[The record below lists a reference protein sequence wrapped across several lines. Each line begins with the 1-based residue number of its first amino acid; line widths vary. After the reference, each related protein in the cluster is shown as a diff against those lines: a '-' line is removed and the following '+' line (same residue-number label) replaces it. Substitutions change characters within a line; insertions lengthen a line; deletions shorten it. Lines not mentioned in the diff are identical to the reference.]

1 MNRQRYV
8 LLLCLLFSG
17 ITAFGQNKRLLDSLQ
32 RAYDQQTT
40 DTGRFDALTG
50 LIAEYRLGNAEKAME
65 LCKQQVELAGK
76 IGQPGFTGKALFNL
90 AVQQRKGGN
99 YEEAV
104 RTYMEALKN
113 FEAIGDENNAGT
125 VYGSLGI
132 TYWQQGN
139 LDFALQY
146 LRKSLVIMRKH
157 KKKYNTLSNL
167 NNIGGIFFEQKKY
180 DSALVYLQESI
191 VPTEEL
197 KDTAGLGDIYVNLG
211 ATYLL
216 LHKLPEAV
224 AMSQKGIFYSR
235 ISGNEYALQTAY
247 STLGGVNAEQLRYP
261 EAIVYY
267 DSSNTICLKL
277 NAREA
282 LKANYKSLADI
293 YLATGNFEKAY
304 FFQKQYADIKDS
316 LLSEANLKQIN
327 EMDAKYQSSRK
338 DKALLEEQNESD
350 KKTIIIYAAA
360 AGLGLLLVLLFF
372 IYRSFRI
379 KQKSEAEITRQKTI
393 IEEQN
398 KEILDSIHYAERIQ
412 QSLLPPEPLRLRLLP
427 SSFVF
432 YQPRS
437 IVAGD
442 FYWMNEQQEHL
453 IFAVADCTGHGVP
466 GALMSVVCGNALNRT
481 VNEYGITEPG
491 KILDKVR
498 ELIIASFGT
507 GKHEVSDGMDISL
520 CCWHAA
526 SHTMQWAG
534 ANNPLWYIRNNVMYE
549 LKGDKQPVGRFEHS
563 KPFTTHTLQVEPGD
577 QFYLFSDGYADQFGG
592 GDGKKF
598 KYRQLKDLLLAGAA
612 LPPEKQAGQLRD
624 TFLNWKGNLE
634 QIDDVCIMGVR
645 II

>member
-1 MNRQRYV
+1 MNKSRFV
-8 LLLCLLFSG
+8 LLLCLLLAGF
-17 ITAFGQNKRLLDSLQ
+17 TANGQNKRLLDSLQ
-32 RAYDQQTT
+32 HRYDQQTT
-40 DTGRFDALTG
+40 DTGRFDALTD
-50 LIAEYRLGNAEKAME
+50 LIAQYRLGNAEKATA
-65 LCKQQVELAGK
+65 LCHEQVKLAEK

-90 AVQQRKGGN
+90 AVQQRKAGN

-104 RTYMEALKN
+104 RTYMEALRN
-113 FEAIGDENNAGT
+113 FEAIGDESNAGN

-139 LDFALQY
+139 LDFAIQY
-146 LRKSLVIMRKH
+146 LRKSLAITRRH
-157 KKKYNTLSNL
+157 NKKYNTLSNL

-180 DSALVYLQESI
+180 DSALVYLQQSI
-191 VPTEEL
+191 IPTEEL

-216 LHKLPEAV
+216 LNKLPEAV
-224 AMSQKGIFYSR
+224 EMTSKGIFYSR
-235 ISGNEYALQTAY
+235 VSGNEYAMQTAY
-247 STLGGVNAEQLRYP
+247 STLGGVNEEQFRYP
-261 EAIVYY
+261 EAIAYY
-267 DSSNTICLKL
+267 DSSITICLKL
-277 NAREA
+277 DAQEG
-282 LKANYKSLADI
+282 LKANYKALADI
-293 YLATGNFEKAY
+293 YAEVGNFSKAY
-304 FFQKQYADIKDS
+304 YYQKQYGDIKDS
-316 LLSEANLKQIN
+316 LLTEANLKQIN
-327 EMDAKYQSSRK
+327 EMDAKYQSSQK
-338 DKALLEEQNESD
+338 DKALLKEKNESD

-360 AGLGLLLVLLFF
+360 AGLLLLLVLLFF

-379 KQKSEAEITRQKTI
+379 KQKAAAEITRQKTI

-442 FYWMNEQQEHL
+442 FYWMNEQEEHL

-498 ELIIASFGT
+498 ELVIASFGT
-507 GKHEVSDGMDISL
+507 GTHEVNDGMDISL

-526 SHTMQWAG
+526 SGTMQWAG
-534 ANNPLWYIRNNVMYE
+534 ANNPLWYIRNNEMHE
-549 LKGDKQPVGRFEHS
+549 LKGDKQPVGRFAHS
-563 KPFTTHTLQVEPGD
+563 KPFATHELRAEPGD

-592 GDGKKF
+592 GNGKKF

-612 LPPEKQAGQLRD
+612 LPPEKQAEQLRN
-624 TFLNWKGNLE
+624 TFAQWKGQLE

>member
-1 MNRQRYV
+1 MNKQRYL

-17 ITAFGQNKRLLDSLQ
+17 LTASGQNKRLLDSLQ
-32 RAYDQQTT
+32 RVYDQKTT
-40 DTGRFDALTG
+40 DTGRFDALTD
-50 LIAEYRLGNAEKAME
+50 LIAQYRLGNAVKAME

-90 AVQQRKGGN
+90 AIQQRKEGN

-104 RTYMEALKN
+104 RTYMESLKN
-113 FEAIGDENNAGT
+113 FESIGDELNAGN

-132 TYWQQGN
+132 TYWQEGN
-139 LDFALQY
+139 LEFAIQY

-180 DSALVYLQESI
+180 DSALVYLQQSI
-191 VPTEEL
+191 HPTEEI

-216 LHKLPEAV
+216 QNKLPEAI
-224 AMSQKGIFYSR
+224 AMSHKGIYYAR
-235 ISGNEYALQTAY
+235 ISGNEYALQTGY
-247 STLGGVNAEQLRYP
+247 STLGGTSAAQFRYP
-261 EAIVYY
+261 EAVAYF

-293 YLATGNFEKAY
+293 YVGAGNFEKAY
-304 FFQKQYADIKDS
+304 YFQKQYADIKDS

-338 DKALLEEQNESD
+338 DKALLEEQTRSD

-360 AGLGLLLVLLFF
+360 AGLALLLVLLFF

-379 KQKSEAEITRQKTI
+379 KQKSEAEITKQKAI

-427 SSFVF
+427 SSFVY

-481 VNEYGITEPG
+481 VNEYGITDPG

-498 ELIIASFGT
+498 ELVIASFGT
-507 GKHEVSDGMDISL
+507 GTHEVNDGMDISL

-526 SHTMQWAG
+526 SRTMQWAG
-534 ANNPLWYIRNNVMYE
+534 ANNPLWYIRNNTMHE
-549 LKGDKQPVGRFEHS
+549 LKGDKQPVGRFAHS
-563 KPFTTHTLQVEPGD
+563 KPFTTHTLQVEAGD
-577 QFYLFSDGYADQFGG
+577 RFYLFSDGYADQFGG
-592 GDGKKF
+592 SDGKKF
-598 KYRQLKDLLLAGAA
+598 KYRQLKDLLLEGAA
-612 LPPEKQAGQLRD
+612 LSPEKQAEVLRN
-624 TFLNWKGNLE
+624 TFMKWKGSLE
-634 QIDDVCIMGVR
+634 QIDDVCIMGVQLV
-645 II
+645 